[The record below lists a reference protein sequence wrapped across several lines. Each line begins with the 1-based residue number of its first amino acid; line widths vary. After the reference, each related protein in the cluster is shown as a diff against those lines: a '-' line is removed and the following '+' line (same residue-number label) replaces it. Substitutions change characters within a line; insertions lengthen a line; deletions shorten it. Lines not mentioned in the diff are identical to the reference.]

1 MIEKLCTTRK
11 LYAYGALRDHFV
23 EKNLIGFVRL
33 GDEKHPSSGCAVVMC
48 NLPERFVVVITIFPG
63 RCTDDSF
70 HSERPK
76 DAGITMN
83 VGAVS
88 FPIERASS
96 RTDHLRQANEGSW
109 KNLLDSSAS
118 VSVGSNGDGRFTCS
132 GQVAVWV
139 KSA

>member
-1 MIEKLCTTRK
+1 MIETLCTARK

-33 GDEKHPSSGCAVVMC
+33 GDEQHPSSGCAVVMC
-48 NLPERFVVVITIFPG
+48 NLPERFVVAIATFSG
-63 RCTDDSF
+63 QYTYDTS

-88 FPIERASS
+88 FPIEHALS
-96 RTDHLRQANEGSW
+96 
-109 KNLLDSSAS
+109 
-118 VSVGSNGDGRFTCS
+118 
-132 GQVAVWV
+132 
-139 KSA
+139 